1 MDIRQFSVQKWVY
14 DAVLSAR
21 RSLHIRTFDARKEQQ
36 NGFSLRKSPLAT
48 SDQNIVDFI
57 QKFMYILKHSNALTP
72 HCVTYDIFYL
82 FGT

>member
-1 MDIRQFSVQKWVY
+1 MFSV
-14 DAVLSAR
+14 R
-21 RSLHIRTFDARKEQQ
+21 RNLQRRTFDVRKEQQ

-57 QKFMYILKHSNALTP
+57 QKFMYILKYSNALTP